1 MRLAIFWNSERL
13 IRDFPI
19 AHPSG
24 FVHVAPLPRAPLLDA
39 ARNDKWKWF
48 ANFRSAAQDHRV
60 KLNAPFCG
68 RFTLMLSLTASALGE
83 VKAQGPAPSPLF
95 SPAPALPAQPTAESS
110 VSHELTKA
118 DLEAF
123 LDALLPAQLV
133 NRDIAGAVV
142 AVVKDG
148 QVLLAKG
155 YGYADF
161 AAKTPV
167 EADKTLFRPG
177 SISKVFTATAVM
189 QLVEQGKLDLDRD
202 VNEYLD
208 FAIPKTYA
216 EPVTLRRILTHTAGF
231 EETLKNLFVPSARE
245 MRPIREY
252 LIAAMPQRI
261 FPPGAVPSYS
271 NYALTL
277 AGYIVERTSG
287 EPFEKYIEAHIF
299 DPLHMTRSS
308 FAQPLPPTLESLMSQ
323 GYLAAAQGARKFE
336 FVPAA
341 PAGALSATATDM
353 ARLMLAFLADGTLD
367 GATVLKP
374 ETVRAMQARQFEV
387 HPALRAMGLTFID
400 YSMNG
405 QRIVGHGGDTIYF
418 HSDMILMPNAQVG
431 LFISYNSQGS
441 RPGGGRTEVIRA
453 FLNRYFPDREVAPLT
468 LDAKTAQA
476 DARAVSGVYQGSRRG
491 ESSLLKL
498 AAILGQIAVRSDAN
512 GVLTIESVTSP
523 RGGLKRWREIGP
535 LLYREVDGPD
545 TIAFRRDANGNVTD
559 LLPSG
564 PIQLAQRVTGFAS
577 KKVLLPLV
585 GGSLGL
591 LVVTLLLWPVAVI
604 IRRRY
609 GRPLFAA
616 TVDRALYLL
625 ARLVCLLQ
633 VGLIALIAV
642 PLSLTNK
649 NIAYIGDGINPWLTA
664 AHVMGWA
671 ATLGLI
677 VLAIGAVRFWR
688 ISGLGWWARMHATLL
703 LLASVVFI
711 WFAWWTHLLS
721 PSLKF

>member
-1 MRLAIFWNSERL
+1 M
-13 IRDFPI
+13 
-19 AHPSG
+19 
-24 FVHVAPLPRAPLLDA
+24 
-39 ARNDKWKWF
+39 
-48 ANFRSAAQDHRV
+48 
-60 KLNAPFCG
+60 KLNASLCRPFVLAIC
-68 RFTLMLSLTASALGE
+68 LSVPVTWK
-83 VKAQGPAPSPLF
+83 VRAQGPAPTPLF
-95 SPAPALPAQPTAESS
+95 SPAPVLPAQPSAEST
-110 VSHELTKA
+110 VTRELTKP

-133 NRDIAGAVV
+133 NRDMAGAVV
-142 AVVKDG
+142 AVVKEG

-167 EADKTLFRPG
+167 DADKTLFRPG
-177 SISKVFTATAVM
+177 SISKLFTATAVM

-208 FAIPKTYA
+208 FAIPKTYP

-231 EETLKNLFVPSARE
+231 EETLKNLFVPSAGE
-245 MRPIREY
+245 MRPLRDY

-261 FPPGAVPSYS
+261 FPPGTVPSYS
-271 NYALTL
+271 NYALSL

-287 EPFEKYIEAHIF
+287 EAFEKYVEAHIF

-323 GYLAAAQGARKFE
+323 GYLAAAQGPRKFE

-353 ARLMLAFLADGTLD
+353 TRFMLALLAGGTLD
-367 GATVLKP
+367 GATILKP

-405 QRIVGHGGDTIYF
+405 QRIIGHGGDTIYF
-418 HSDMILMPNAQVG
+418 HSDMILLPDVRVG

-453 FLNRYFPDREVAPLT
+453 FLNRYFPDPEVAPLSVD
-468 LDAKTAQA
+468 LKTAQP
-476 DARAVSGVYQGSRRG
+476 DGRAVSGVYQGSRRG
-491 ESSLLKL
+491 ESTLLKL
-498 AAILGQIAVRSDAN
+498 AAVLGQMAVSSDGE
-512 GVLTIESVTSP
+512 GVLTIEGVTSP

-535 LLYREVDGPD
+535 LLYRDVDGPD
-545 TIAFRRDANGNVTD
+545 LIAFRRDAKGNVTD
-559 LLPSG
+559 LLPSS
-564 PIQLAQRVTGFAS
+564 PIHLAQRVSGFGS

-585 GGSLGL
+585 GGSLGI
-591 LVVTLLLWPVAVI
+591 LVATLLLWPVAAI

-609 GRPLFAA
+609 ARPLFS
-616 TVDRALYLL
+616 TTMDRALYLL
-625 ARLVCLLQ
+625 SRLLCVLQ
-633 VGLIALIAV
+633 VGFIALIAV

-649 NIAYIGDGINPWLTA
+649 NIAYIGDGINPWLSA
-664 AHVMGWA
+664 AHVMGWT
-671 ATLGLI
+671 ATLGLA
-677 VLAIGAVRFWR
+677 VLALAAVRFWR
-688 ISGLGWWARMHATLL
+688 ISGLGWWARVHATFL

>member
-1 MRLAIFWNSERL
+1 M
-13 IRDFPI
+13 
-19 AHPSG
+19 
-24 FVHVAPLPRAPLLDA
+24 
-39 ARNDKWKWF
+39 
-48 ANFRSAAQDHRV
+48 
-60 KLNAPFCG
+60 
-68 RFTLMLSLTASALGE
+68 
-83 VKAQGPAPSPLF
+83 F
-95 SPAPALPAQPTAESS
+95 SPAPVLPAQPAAEPS
-110 VSHELTKA
+110 VSHELTKN

-133 NRDIAGAVV
+133 NRDIAGAVI

-177 SISKVFTATAVM
+177 SIAKLFTATAVM

-208 FAIPKTYA
+208 FAIPKTYP

-245 MRPIREY
+245 MRPLRDY

-261 FPPGAVPSYS
+261 FPPGTVPSYS
-271 NYALTL
+271 NYGLTL

-287 EPFEKYIEAHIF
+287 EPFEKYIEAHIL

-323 GYLAAAQGARKFE
+323 GYLAAAQGPRKFE
-336 FVPAA
+336 FVPAS

-353 ARLMLAFLADGTLD
+353 TRFMLAFLAEGTLD
-367 GATVLKP
+367 GATILKP
-374 ETVRAMQARQFEV
+374 ETVRAMQARQFEL
-387 HPALRAMGLTFID
+387 HPALHAMGLIFID

-418 HSDMILMPNAQVG
+418 HSDLMLMPDARVG
-431 LFISYNSQGS
+431 LFISYNSHGS

-453 FLNRYFPDREVAPLT
+453 FLNRYFPDREVPPAPV
-468 LDAKTAQA
+468 DPKTAQA
-476 DARAVSGVYQGSRRG
+476 DGRAVSGVYQGSRRG
-491 ESSLLKL
+491 ESTLIKL
-498 AAILGQIAVRSDAN
+498 AAVMGQMTVSSDAN
-512 GVLTIESVTSP
+512 GVLTIEGVRSP

-535 LLYREVDGPD
+535 LLYHEVDGPD
-545 TIAFRRDANGNVTD
+545 IIAFRRDGKGSVTD
-559 LLPSG
+559 LLPSS
-564 PIQLAQRVTGFAS
+564 PIHLAQRVTGFAS

-585 GGSLGL
+585 GGSLGI
-591 LVVTLLLWPVAVI
+591 LVATLLLWPVAVI
-604 IRRRY
+604 IRKRY
-609 GRPLFAA
+609 ARPLFS
-616 TVDRALYLL
+616 TTIDRVLYLL
-625 ARLVCLLQ
+625 SRLICVLQ
-633 VGLIALIAV
+633 IGFIALIAV
-642 PLSLTNK
+642 PLSLTNR
-649 NIAYIGDGINPWLTA
+649 NIAYIGDGINPWLGT

-671 ATLGLI
+671 AALGLI
-677 VLAIGAVRFWR
+677 VLAIAAVRFWR
-688 ISGLGWWARMHATLL
+688 ISGLGWWARVHATLL
-703 LLASVVFI
+703 LLASVAFLS
-711 WFAWWTHLLS
+711 FAWWTHLLS